1 MIVSCV
7 EVVPDETRLFRGE
20 EMEIA
25 SFDELAP
32 IDKQMIVRDD
42 TDSWPWRDDAFKV
55 DSEST
60 LGQHHFLSPSAC
72 M

>member
-1 MIVSCV
+1 MLL
-7 EVVPDETRLFRGE
+7 ETTLFRGE

-25 SFDELAP
+25 SFDEVAP

-60 LGQHHFLSPSAC
+60 LGQHHFLAPAC
-72 M
+72 I